1 MPLLTPRSGY
11 ASDISEPLPRL
22 PPLPISDLRAARTFP
37 ASGSFTSAQAEL
49 YGALLSA
56 QKQLVAL
63 CTARSRLSLA
73 QLHQRSVELLGK
85 ELTRIGFDLGV
96 MGGRLTELYPHFI
109 GHPVGIG
116 KSC

>member
-1 MPLLTPRSGY
+1 MPQTSVSLFLHTLFL
-11 ASDISEPLPRL
+11 AANKIW
-22 PPLPISDLRAARTFP
+22 AARTFP
-37 ASGSFTSAQAEL
+37 VSGSFTSAQADL

-63 CTARSRLSLA
+63 CTARSGLSLA
-73 QLHQRSVELLGK
+73 QLHHRSVELLGK
-85 ELTRIGFDLGV
+85 ELTRIGFDLGL

-116 KSC
+116 TFQCSLG

>member
-1 MPLLTPRSGY
+1 MPQTLVSLSLHLLFLAANDT
-11 ASDISEPLPRL
+11 
-22 PPLPISDLRAARTFP
+22 RAARTFP
-37 ASGSFTSAQAEL
+37 ASGSFTSAQADL

-63 CTARSRLSLA
+63 CTARSGLSLA
-73 QLHQRSVELLGK
+73 QLHHRSVELLGK

-116 KSC
+116 TFQHSLGRAGG